1 VPAELVV
8 PPAGLRLEPLIATGV
23 GAGQARLAVHYVQVR
38 MEAAFLGKIHLTRL
52 RLFLQL

>member
-1 VPAELVV
+1 MPAELVV